1 MRNLLKLV
9 ILFLVLT
16 LISLMI
22 VGIIRKSNERKLAKE
37 RIETLPDFSFK
48 TIYDSIFSRNQIKN
62 GPVLI
67 LFFNPECEHCQYQV
81 QALIE
86 NREAISDVLVLMIS
100 NAGKEIVMD
109 FIKSN
114 NLLDFPRLVVLLDDT
129 HSFGKFFGTETI
141 PASFI
146 YDKKLKLKK
155 YFHGEVIFETILSYL
170 KGND

>member
-1 MRNLLKLV
+1 MKNLFKWV
-9 ILFLVLT
+9 ILFLVLA

-22 VGIIRKSNERKLAKE
+22 AGIIRKSKEGKLAKE
-37 RIETLPDFSFK
+37 KIETLPDFSFK
-48 TIYDSIFSRNQIKN
+48 TINDSIFSRNQIKD

-81 QALIE
+81 QAVIK

-109 FIKSN
+109 FIKSY
-114 NLLDFPRLVVLLDDT
+114 NLIDFPRLVVLLDDT
-129 HSFGKFFGTETI
+129 HSFDKFFGTETV

-146 YDKKLKLKK
+146 YDKKLKLTK
-155 YFHGEVIFETILSYL
+155 YFHGEATFETILGYL
-170 KGND
+170 KKND